1 MATTTAPT
9 GAAASSSAGGL
20 AWLGPVQVVLAIV
33 LLIAAPFLFYP
44 VFLAKVLC
52 FALFASAFNL
62 LLGYVGLLSFGH
74 AAYFGFAAYVS
85 AHAAKEWGLTPELAI
100 LCGTGTALLLGTA
113 VGLLAIR
120 RQGIYFAMVTL
131 ALAQMVFFLCLQ
143 ADFTKGE
150 DGIQGVPR
158 GELFGLISLESNF
171 AIYYFVL
178 AVFLIG
184 IAIIYRTVHSP
195 FGQILK
201 SIRENEPRA
210 ISLGYDAD
218 RYKLLAFILSA
229 GLSGLAGATKVLI
242 FQLASLTDVAWQMS
256 GEVVLMT
263 MLGGV
268 GTLLGPIVGAGLVVT
283 MQNYLAQVGSLTTII
298 QGFVFVFCV
307 LLFRRGIV
315 GEIGYRWRQMR
326 NRGEEEPAHIAPGGT
341 APLQDGDAEV
351 AHARTRTLEQG

>member
-1 MATTTAPT
+1 MATNTSTIN
-9 GAAASSSAGGL
+9 
-20 AWLGPVQVVLAIV
+20 WLGWAKFAVAVAA
-33 LLIAAPFLFYP
+33 LIALPFFLYP

-52 FALFASAFNL
+52 FALFAAAFNL
-62 LLGYVGLLSFGH
+62 LLGFAGLLSFGH
-74 AAYFGFAAYVS
+74 AAFFGFAAYVS
-85 AHAAKEWGLTPELAI
+85 AHTAKEWGFTPELAI
-100 LCGTGTALLLGTA
+100 IAGTLTATVLGTLM
-113 VGLLAIR
+113 GLLAIR

-131 ALAQMVFFLCLQ
+131 ALAQMVFFICIQ
-143 ADFTKGE
+143 APFTHGE

-158 GELFGLISLESNF
+158 GHFLGLISLESNF

-184 IAIIYRTVHSP
+184 VLVIYRAVHSP
-195 FGQILK
+195 FGQVLK

-229 GLSGLAGATKVLI
+229 ALAGMAGSTKVLV
-242 FQLASLTDVAWQMS
+242 FKLASLTDVAWQMS

-268 GTLLGPIVGAGLVVT
+268 GTMLGPIVGASVIVT
-283 MQNYLAQVGSLTTII
+283 MQNYLAEIGQLTLII
-298 QGFVFVFCV
+298 QGLVFVFCV

-315 GEIGYRWRQMR
+315 GEISHRWAKL
-326 NRGEEEPAHIAPGGT
+326 RGGGKGEKPHLTPSAPTPTADPANAKET
-341 APLQDGDAEV
+341 V
-351 AHARTRTLEQG
+351 S